1 MQLLHK
7 VKMETLN
14 EELSD
19 IKSQVM
25 TKTLQYQKVVEE
37 KRRLVQKIRSL
48 QSAVSIVI
56 CIN

>member
-7 VKMETLN
+7 VEMETLN

-56 CIN
+56 CTN